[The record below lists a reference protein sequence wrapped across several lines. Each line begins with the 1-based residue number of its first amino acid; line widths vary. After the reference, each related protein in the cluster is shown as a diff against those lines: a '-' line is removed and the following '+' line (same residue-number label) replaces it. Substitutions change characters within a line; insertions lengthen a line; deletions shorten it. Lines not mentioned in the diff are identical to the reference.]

1 MTLKKNYGGYESY
14 SYLEEDK
21 DYRKFRL
28 VSQTSRVN
36 SSGVELDGSQEERV
50 GKIFEKY
57 LMISTHDH
65 PFVLPEDLGETMEYI
80 RKNRVVTGYEGLSHS
95 GLDAVFDGL
104 LNSFN
109 LISSNYPWRWDSVIN
124 ELGMKLSDIA
134 HQDYAIRADTTSDIV
149 NAHRNGNIAIIP
161 HLEGAAMIENDLDR
175 IDILHGLGV
184 RAMGVVYSEANLLGS
199 GLKETRDG
207 GLTLL
212 GHEAVERM
220 NKVGITVDIAHVADQ
235 TCMDIIEAS
244 SKPVMATHA
253 GVRSIWNTK
262 RMKPDEV
269 LKAMAEKGGV
279 LGVEAAPHTT
289 LTEKRRQHTLEAF
302 MEHFEKAVETM
313 GIDHVAFGPDT
324 MFGDHVGMHHKFERE
339 LGIAQ
344 AHKGMNFKEVP
355 YVDGIE
361 NPSDFKNII
370 RWLVKHGYSD
380 AEIEKVSGQNVM
392 RVLRSTWA
400 K

>member
-1 MTLKKNYGGYESY
+1 MTLDKKYTGYRSFQ
-14 SYLEEDK
+14 YLDAEK
-21 DYRKFRL
+21 DYRPFKL
-28 VSQTSRVN
+28 VSETTRVK
-36 SSGVELDGSQEERV
+36 STPVPLDSSQEDRYRQV
-50 GKIFEKY
+50 FEKY

-65 PFVLPEDLGETMEYI
+65 PFVLPENLDHAMEYI
-80 RKNRVVTGYEGLSHS
+80 KRNRIFTGYAGLSAS

-109 LISSNYPWRWDSVIN
+109 LINSSYPWKWDSVVN
-124 ELGMKLSDIA
+124 EIGMKLTDIA
-134 HQDYAIRADTTSDIV
+134 HQEYAVKADKTSDIE
-149 NAHRNGNIAIIP
+149 NAHRNGNIAVIL
-161 HLEGAAMIENDLDR
+161 HLEGASMIENDLDR

-184 RAMGVVYSEANLLGS
+184 RCMGVVYSEANMLGS
-199 GLKETRDG
+199 GLKESRDG
-207 GLTLL
+207 GLTVL

-220 NKVGITVDIAHVADQ
+220 NKVGITVDIAHVADR
-235 TCMDIIEAS
+235 TSLDIIETS
-244 SKPVMATHA
+244 RKPVMATHA
-253 GVRSIWNTK
+253 GVRSIWGTK

-289 LTEKRRQHTLEAF
+289 LTNNNNVHSIEPF
-302 MEHFEKAVETM
+302 MEHFEKAVEIM

-344 AHKGMNFKEVP
+344 AHKGMDFKEVE

-361 NPSDFKNII
+361 NPSDFKNIV
-370 RWLVKHGYSD
+370 RWLIRNGYSD
-380 AEIEKVSGQNVM
+380 AEIEKVCGSNVM
-392 RVLRSTWA
+392 RVLKATWA
-400 K
+400 R